1 MKRTVLIGVVF
12 ATLPLA
18 ADIDTGKR
26 LFEGRC
32 AACHG
37 ADGAGGE
44 RGPNIVDARRGRV
57 RSKDALRE
65 VIRKGVPEGGMPA
78 FNFSEPDMD
87 SVLVFLGALTAPAV
101 DRPAPG
107 NAAAP
112 PVIPPSAPASVSSTA
127 LFWIW
132 MWIGL
137 ISEYIP

>member
-18 ADIDTGKR
+18 ADIETGKR

-44 RGPNIVDARRGRV
+44 RGPNIIDARRGRA
-57 RSKDALRE
+57 RSKDTLRE

-78 FNFSEPDMD
+78 FNFSESDME
-87 SVLVFLGALTAPAV
+87 SVLAFLGSLTAPAI
-101 DRPAPG
+101 DR
-107 NAAAP
+107 AA
-112 PVIPPSAPASVSSTA
+112 
-127 LFWIW
+127 
-132 MWIGL
+132 
-137 ISEYIP
+137 